1 MSLIKSMSTVGGLT
15 LVSRVA
21 GFARDLVTSHT
32 LGAGP
37 VADAFFVALKLPNFF
52 RSITAEGAFSMAF
65 VPLYTDKKIKETQ
78 AAASEFTNMA
88 LSFMVAILLPLSVVM
103 IWFMPFVIAV
113 TAPGFSDDPEKFVL
127 AVEMSRLAFPYM
139 VLVTI
144 AAILGAVLNA
154 HNRFGPYAFAPVL
167 FNLCLIVSVV
177 FTPLFDTQGH
187 AMAAFMSISGA
198 LQALWVWMYLRKTGL
213 HVRFMLPRLTPD
225 MRQLFKNMG
234 PGILVAS
241 VFQVNL
247 FMNLLIASLLP
258 LGAISHLFYADR
270 LYQLPFGVIGIAVGT
285 ALLPMFSQ
293 SVAREDMVQTRD
305 LYNRSIEYMLVLTLP
320 CAAGLLWAADPLVRT
335 IYMHGAFKPTDAVP
349 VIYIL
354 MAYAMGLPAYVLSR
368 VYNAVFYA
376 HKDTWTPVKNALIT
390 SGVNIPLSFVLA
402 IPFGAMGIA
411 LSTAVVGWVLFL
423 LLHVQV
429 ARKGYDLPLDDRVK
443 RAVPRILLSTG
454 FLVLVL
460 VMCRYV
466 LDPYFQGPL
475 VHRIIPLLALAAL
488 SLIVYVFSI
497 YITRALPFND
507 LKRYFTR
514 KGRAQNHDT
523 NSNTIDPDSGA

>member
-1 MSLIKSMSTVGGLT
+1 MSTVGGLT

-52 RSITAEGAFSMAF
+52 RAITAEGAFSMSF

-88 LSFMVAILLPLSVVM
+88 LSFMVAILLPLSILM
-103 IWFMPFVIAV
+103 MWFMPFVVAA
-113 TAPGFSDDPEKFVL
+113 TAPGFTDDPEKFRL

-139 VLVTI
+139 LLVTV

-177 FTPLFDTQGH
+177 FTPLFETQGH

-213 HVRFMLPRLTPD
+213 HVRLVMPRLTPD
-225 MRQLFKNMG
+225 MKALFKNMG
-234 PGILVAS
+234 PGVLVAS

-247 FMNLLIASLLP
+247 LMNMLIASLLP

-285 ALLPMFSQ
+285 ALLPLFAQ
-293 SVAREDMVQTRD
+293 SLARGNASETRD
-305 LYNRSIEYMLVLTLP
+305 LYNRSIEYMVLLTLP
-320 CAAGLLWAADPLVRT
+320 CAAGLLWAADPLIRT
-335 IYMHGAFKPTDAVP
+335 IYVHGAFTAADAVP
-349 VIYIL
+349 TIYIL
-354 MAYAMGLPAYVLSR
+354 MCLSLGLPAYVLSR
-368 VYNAVFYA
+368 IYNAVFYA
-376 HKDTWTPVKNALIT
+376 HKDTWTPFQNALVT
-390 SGVNIPLSFVLA
+390 TVLNIPLSFLLSY
-402 IPFGAMGIA
+402 PFGAAGIA
-411 LSTAVVGWVLFL
+411 LSTAIVGWVLL
-423 LLHVQV
+423 VLLHVQV
-429 ARKGYDLPLDDRVK
+429 ARRGYNLPLDSRVK
-443 RAVPRILLSTG
+443 RAIPRILISTG
-454 FLVLVL
+454 FFVATLIL
-460 VMCRYV
+460 CRYV
-466 LDPYFQGPL
+466 FDPYFNGPL
-475 VHRIIPLLALAAL
+475 AHRILPLLALGAF
-488 SLIVYVFSI
+488 SIIVYAVSL
-497 YITRALPFND
+497 YITRALPFAEM
-507 LKRYFTR
+507 KRYLTR
-514 KGRAQNHDT
+514 KGRAQHHDT
-523 NSNTIDPDSGA
+523 SSNNIDPGAGA